1 MKLTDTAIREAKPDS
16 LKIRRLYDGRGLY
29 LEISPKGHKGWRF
42 KYRFANREKRI
53 SFGIYPDV
61 KLKYAREQKD
71 KARELLARGIDP
83 SEQRKISKLEG
94 IESNRNTFEAVAKAW
109 FDTRKINWSEKH
121 QEKVLYILEK
131 KLYPWIGALPIKRI
145 TPPKLLEALRH
156 TESQGKYE
164 TAMTAKQVAGQV
176 FRFGVATGK
185 VERDIT
191 PDLRGALTTPRVKH
205 RAAII
210 EPKEV
215 GRLMLAISAYEGTPE
230 VCCALRLAPLTF
242 VRPGELRHAEW
253 AEIDWEESLWRID
266 AAKMKMKHDHIVPL
280 SRQSLAVLQDI
291 HRITGNSRYIFPS
304 ARSPNRPMSE
314 NAILVALRIMGYSKE
329 QMTGH
334 GFRAMARTLL
344 DEQLDYR
351 IDWIEAQLAHAVK
364 DPLGRAYNRTT
375 HLEGRREMM
384 QAWADY
390 LDKLKAGAEYPPR
403 APINC

>member
-1 MKLTDTAIREAKPDS
+1 MKLTDTAVRNAKPDS

-29 LEISPKGHKGWRF
+29 LEISPKGKKGWRF

-145 TPPKLLEALRH
+145 TPLKLLVALRH

-176 FRFGVATGK
+176 FRFGIATGK

-191 PDLRGALTTPRVKH
+191 PDLRDALTTPRVKH
-205 RAAII
+205 RAAIT

-215 GRLMLAISAYEGTPE
+215 GKFLLAIDAYESFLI
-230 VCCALRLAPLTF
+230 VKYALRLAPLTF

-253 AEIDWEESLWRID
+253 TEIDWEEKLWRIGG
-266 AAKMKMKHDHIVPL
+266 AKMKTGIDHIVPL
-280 SRQSLAVLQDI
+280 SKQSLKILRDI
-291 HRITGNSRYIFPS
+291 HSITGNFRYVFPN
-304 ARSPNRPMSE
+304 ARAPNGDRPMSE
-314 NAILVALRIMGYSKE
+314 NAILAAIRTLGYTKDK
-329 QMTGH
+329 MTGH

-344 DEQLDYR
+344 DEQLGCSVDL
-351 IDWIEAQLAHAVK
+351 IEHQLAHAVR

-375 HLEGRREMM
+375 HLEGRRKMM
-384 QAWADY
+384 QRWADY
-390 LDKLKAGAEYPPR
+390 LDKLRKEAE
-403 APINC
+403 A